1 MTTFVSVVHECF
13 DGLAAAN
20 SMQCIEE
27 REDHVRYGNDS
38 VTFGVTWD
46 RPRSKEVGIGF
57 GLTSN
62 RDHLLVEL
70 PEILRFQGLAAKADE
85 IDPLRIQDDEDC
97 RPALKKLADLTREYC
112 SQFLAGDPETYA
124 SFAKHM
130 DRRIAE
136 YNAPILEAGAAIRAL
151 YRSADEA
158 WKSHDYHKVIELY
171 GQVTHPLPPFARERL
186 VAAEKIVSDNRNK
199 DQRIESRRTNTQ

>member
-1 MTTFVSVVHECF
+1 MTTFVSVVHEYF

-27 REDHVRYGNDS
+27 YEYHVRYGNDS
-38 VTFGVTWD
+38 VTFGITWD

-62 RDHLLVEL
+62 RDHLIVEL
-70 PEILRFQGLAAKADE
+70 PEILRFQGFAAIANKIA
-85 IDPLRIQDDEDC
+85 PLRIEDDEDS

-112 SQFLAGDPETYA
+112 SQFLAGDPDTYA
-124 SFAKHM
+124 SFAKFM
-130 DRRIAE
+130 DRRNAE

-171 GQVTHPLPPFARERL
+171 DQVTHTLPTFARER
-186 VAAEKIVSDNRNK
+186 VTEAEKMLSDNRNK
-199 DQRIESRRTNTQ
+199 D